1 MDFEWCV
8 VGLGN
13 PGRKYALTRH
23 NAGFCVCD
31 ALSKRWG
38 FSFSKKLF
46 KAQFNQSSYAFKKIL
61 VVKPQT
67 YMNLSGESV
76 KSLMGYFSLSP
87 EQLLLVYDDMD
98 TPKGRLR
105 LRKKGSPGGHNGVE
119 SVLSQLGTNDI
130 YRVRVGIG
138 RPACAVHADR
148 LDENSIDDVGYV
160 LGVVKGNEK
169 KLLESAVQGACEAV
183 ETIIEH
189 GMEKAMNI
197 FNVRRC
203 AP

>member
-38 FSFSKKLF
+38 FSLSKKLF
-46 KAQFNQSSYAFKKIL
+46 KTQLGFTSYAFKKVL

-87 EQLLLVYDDMD
+87 EQLLLIYDDMD

-105 LRKKGSPGGHNGVE
+105 LRKKGTPGGHNGLE
-119 SVLSQLGTNDI
+119 SVLSHLGTNDI

-138 RPACAVHADR
+138 RP
-148 LDENSIDDVGYV
+148 DENNMDNVDYV

-169 KLLESAVQGACEAV
+169 KLLESAVHAACEAV
-183 ETIIEH
+183 EVVIEH

-197 FNVRRC
+197 FNVR
-203 AP
+203 PSTS